1 MKPPKLLA
9 ATTRLARYLAGG
21 PGGSYRER
29 YRAMSP
35 AKKEAARWQSIRRNG
50 FFLTFADMKR
60 TRPKR

>member
-1 MKPPKLLA
+1 MKPSKLVTA
-9 ATTRLARYLAGG
+9 PARFVRYLAGTSE
-21 PGGSYRER
+21 GGYRER

-35 AKKEAARWQSIRRNG
+35 AEKEAARWQSIKRNG